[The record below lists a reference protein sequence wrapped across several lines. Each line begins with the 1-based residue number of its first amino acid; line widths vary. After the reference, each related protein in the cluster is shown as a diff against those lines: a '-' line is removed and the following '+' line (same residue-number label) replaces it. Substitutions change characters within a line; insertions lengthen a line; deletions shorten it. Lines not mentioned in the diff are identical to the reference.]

1 MRIKDRMTKNPVTV
15 NPDTLVLDAQKIMK
29 KNNVPRLPVVEKAK
43 LVGIVTKHDL
53 LEAEPSPGTP
63 VSLHELN

>member
-1 MRIKDRMTKNPVTV
+1 M
-15 NPDTLVLDAQKIMK
+15 MK